1 MESFK
6 NYERIQIENGKSLT
20 VTTHIAPK
28 DFPMHWHNFFEIEIL
43 LSGKGTCIINDK
55 EYDLSEYNMFFLTS
69 TDFHYIKITD
79 EARFINISFDVNM
92 LNERDSSFLILSGAE
107 RGYNL
112 SADKYERIISA
123 AMLLQHEC
131 DTNGICQKQLLE
143 YILSYIS
150 QKSEDHSS
158 YSASSEQY
166 KGIKKA
172 TIFMEL
178 HFRENITLKQIA
190 KEAGY
195 HPAYFSEIFK
205 KITGESYIEALTR
218 LRLAY
223 AKSLLAN
230 GFSVADAC
238 FLSGFGS
245 LSNFYTLFKKKF
257 GSSPSGHTKKAK
269 GV

>member
-1 MESFK
+1 MESLK

-28 DFPMHWHNFFEIEIL
+28 DFPMHWHNFFEIEIV
-43 LSGKGTCIINDK
+43 LSGAGTCIINDK
-55 EYDLSEYNMFFLTS
+55 EYDIEKYNMFFLTS
-69 TDFHYIKITD
+69 TDFHYIKISD

-92 LNERDSSFLILSGAE
+92 LDERDSSFLLLSHAE
-107 RGYNL
+107 RGYRL
-112 SADKYERIISA
+112 SADEYERVVSA

-131 DTNGICQKQLLE
+131 DTQGSCQKQLLE

-150 QKSEDHSS
+150 QNSENASPF
-158 YSASSEQY
+158 SASSEQY
-166 KGIKKA
+166 KSIKKA
-172 TIFMEL
+172 TVFMEL
-178 HFRENITLKQIA
+178 HFRENITLSQIA

-205 KITGESYIEALTR
+205 KITGESYTKALTR

-230 GFSVADAC
+230 GFSVSDAC

-245 LSNFYTLFKKKF
+245 LSNFYTLFKEKF
-257 GSSPSGHTKKAK
+257 GTSPSGQAKKSK

>member
-1 MESFK
+1 MESLK

-28 DFPMHWHNFFEIEIL
+28 DFPMHWHNFFEIEIV
-43 LSGKGTCIINDK
+43 LSGAGTCIINDK
-55 EYDLSEYNMFFLTS
+55 EYDIEKYNMFFLTS
-69 TDFHYIKITD
+69 TDFHYIKISD

-92 LNERDSSFLILSGAE
+92 LDERDSSFLLLSHAE
-107 RGYNL
+107 RGYRL
-112 SADKYERIISA
+112 SADEYERVVSA

-131 DTNGICQKQLLE
+131 DTQGSCQKQLLE

-150 QKSEDHSS
+150 QNSENDSS
-158 YSASSEQY
+158 FSASSEQY
-166 KGIKKA
+166 KSIKKA
-172 TIFMEL
+172 TVFMEL
-178 HFRENITLKQIA
+178 HFRENITLSQIA

-205 KITGESYIEALTR
+205 KITGESYTKALTR

-230 GFSVADAC
+230 GFSVSDAC

-245 LSNFYTLFKKKF
+245 LSNFYTLFKEKF
-257 GSSPSGHTKKAK
+257 GTSPSGQAKKSK

>member
-1 MESFK
+1 MENLK

-28 DFPMHWHNFFEIEIL
+28 DYPMHWHNFFEIEIL
-43 LSGKGTCIINDK
+43 LSGAGTCIINDK
-55 EYDLSEYNMFFLTS
+55 EYDMQKYNMFFLTS

-79 EARFINISFDVNM
+79 EARFINISFDVDM
-92 LNERDSSFLILSGAE
+92 IDERDLSTLVLSQTK
-107 RGYNL
+107 RGFSL
-112 SADKYERIISA
+112 PADEYERIISA
-123 AMLLQHEC
+123 AMLLEHEC
-131 DTNGICQKQLLE
+131 ETNGTCQRQLLQ
-143 YILSYIS
+143 YILSFIL
-150 QKSEDHSS
+150 QKDENERSTV
-158 YSASSEQY
+158 ANLEQY
-166 KGIKKA
+166 SGIKKA

-230 GFSVADAC
+230 GFSVSDTC

-257 GSSPSGHTKKAK
+257 GTSPSEYSKKNT
-269 GV
+269 VV